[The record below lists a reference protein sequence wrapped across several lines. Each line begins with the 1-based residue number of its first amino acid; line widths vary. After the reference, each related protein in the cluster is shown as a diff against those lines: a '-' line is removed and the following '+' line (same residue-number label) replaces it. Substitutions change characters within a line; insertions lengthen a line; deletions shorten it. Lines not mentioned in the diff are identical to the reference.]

1 MTPSALTPAARG
13 TAKKSPPDRP
23 KRPTRPTA
31 APAPVPAKRRS
42 AASGNSGARSAGH
55 RSEVARPVSP
65 RTARRISGPL
75 GGRAHGAA
83 APATA
88 PAPTRP
94 AVPRPAAP
102 RPSRR
107 RAGAQRKALKAA
119 RAPWTARSAAYVRAL
134 PEHALLDRIIRG
146 RAWIPLLGV
155 LLVGIV
161 AMQVEVLK
169 LNAGIGR
176 SLDRATA
183 LQGQNEQL
191 RASVSELSDEQRIE
205 SMAAKKGMV
214 MAAPAQIKF
223 LKTGAATTAQAL
235 SSIHQPNATSFD
247 ATLTAANTAAL
258 AVSQQAAATSA
269 TPSTTA
275 SAAASGASSTAPTS
289 GGATAAS
296 TATSQTPSSAGTAGA
311 GTGTSTG
318 TTQTGGAGTGAA
330 QQPSSPTTS
339 TGAGTTTTTSTPV
352 AGTTQ
357 QTSPASSAGGA
368 SIGVGAPPSGN

>member
-1 MTPSALTPAARG
+1 
-13 TAKKSPPDRP
+13 
-23 KRPTRPTA
+23 
-31 APAPVPAKRRS
+31 
-42 AASGNSGARSAGH
+42 
-55 RSEVARPVSP
+55 
-65 RTARRISGPL
+65 
-75 GGRAHGAA
+75 
-83 APATA
+83 
-88 PAPTRP
+88 
-94 AVPRPAAP
+94 
-102 RPSRR
+102 
-107 RAGAQRKALKAA
+107 
-119 RAPWTARSAAYVRAL
+119 L

-205 SMAAKKGMV
+205 SMAAEKGMV

-235 SSIHQPNATSFD
+235 SSIHQPDATSFD
-247 ATLTAANTAAL
+247 AALTAANTAAL
-258 AVSQQAAATSA
+258 AVSQQAAAPSA

-275 SAAASGASSTAPTS
+275 STGASGAPSTAGTSGSAGASSTATNQTS
-289 GGATAAS
+289 G
-296 TATSQTPSSAGTAGA
+296 SAGTPAAGAPA
-311 GTGTSTG
+311 GTGTSIG
-318 TTQTGGAGTGAA
+318 TTQTGGAA
-330 QQPSSPTTS
+330 QSPSSRTTS
-339 TGAGTTTTTSTPV
+339 TGTATTTPSSTPA

-357 QTSPASSAGGA
+357 QTSSANTAGGA

>member
-1 MTPSALTPAARG
+1 
-13 TAKKSPPDRP
+13 
-23 KRPTRPTA
+23 
-31 APAPVPAKRRS
+31 
-42 AASGNSGARSAGH
+42 
-55 RSEVARPVSP
+55 
-65 RTARRISGPL
+65 
-75 GGRAHGAA
+75 
-83 APATA
+83 
-88 PAPTRP
+88 
-94 AVPRPAAP
+94 
-102 RPSRR
+102 
-107 RAGAQRKALKAA
+107 
-119 RAPWTARSAAYVRAL
+119 L

-205 SMAAKKGMV
+205 SLAAKKGMV

-258 AVSQQAAATSA
+258 AVSQPAAAPSA

-275 SAAASGASSTAPTS
+275 STAASGAPSTAGTS
-289 GGATAAS
+289 GSAGASS
-296 TATSQTPSSAGTAGA
+296 TATSQTSGSAGTPAAGAPA

-330 QQPSSPTTS
+330 QSPSSPTTS
-339 TGAGTTTTTSTPV
+339 TGTGTTTPGSTPA

-357 QTSPASSAGGA
+357 QTSPANAAGGA